1 MYKLKLIRNY
11 FFKKLLLK
19 GTIGAAIKKIKTT
32 NFKKTVGA
40 DSSPIASKHI
50 DLAFNENF

>member
-19 GTIGAAIKKIKTT
+19 GTIGAATKKIKTT

-40 DSSPIASKHI
+40 HSSPIASKHI